1 MPKKN
6 PKSKRAAAKSAAQR
20 AEDDEPPSLSIAT
33 VARAASEAV
42 AADLMSA
49 AESMSADRLRADG
62 VISALPAISV
72 SGGAAAVSAANDGA
86 GVAIAVGGRSRSLS
100 VSPAGS
106 PSAASAAAGTGF
118 TAKSNLAAK
127 ASLTPSPGS
136 AGGGGGGGGSS
147 GGTGRKLRVGRQR
160 SWLPR
165 GSPSAAQAASS
176 SSPFTSAPWSMCRFR
191 LTTLLEI
198 AFSFLLLFVTLLL
211 HRNGCLSPSSPA
223 FPLCWRN
230 LGVSLPPS
238 LRQSLP
244 PPLAQGE
251 GRGGVRG
258 GGEGMGGRGE
268 HGGMQGVAEGMGG
281 RGGRGGSANTLREEG
296 DASLLRVL
304 MPGNGGSSGGS
315 RGEGGRGRGGMG
327 GAQAAAAAALMGRGG
342 EEGRGSGE
350 GEISSGGSDGGQGGE
365 GKGAESQQLA
375 TGEGPTTGSERGGGE
390 WGGGSQGERGGEG
403 EGEAQH
409 GGRKGGD
416 EWVLRPDE
424 KFMWFA
430 SHGGFGN
437 QVIQLVWGLR
447 LAGLLNR
454 TLIIP
459 PKLSHFAKSSGIG
472 RCDRNPTKPDRTR
485 HDAWGH
491 YSDMMRGGKGYV
503 SMADVLDFKTLPPA
517 FIRTIDLRHFAARF
531 CHCDVAPA
539 CYGGGCRQLTHG
551 RHHDPHSRKDDKC
564 MWECGAKLGAQGG
577 ASKKWRKEGVL
588 YPVDNTCK
596 DTLWTIGNYASLK
609 DLVAAVGEK
618 EPAVPAFAHI
628 NVKHNRNEPVPLNVF
643 STLGDSSPA
652 KDSKVLAFP
661 SLFHPRI
668 ADINLEWDDRVQ
680 AIREAPVSMP
690 FTPPIM
696 DLARDFIYNSI
707 GRPFGCMQVR
717 GTDGMFV
724 KALKNTLKDA
734 EATLKEMLKRNP
746 RAHAP
751 PLKFPLFLMTDI
763 PKGSW
768 KGTFLEH
775 LREFPVE
782 LYTVDGIMDR
792 VNAAARTI
800 LTEEIGLY
808 ANRGQS
814 YATGNGV
821 ANMGDGAGVAGAG
834 GGGGGGKGGMQIG
847 PQTPVRQRR
856 RRLAAAE
863 KREVERSAH
872 RLEGGRRL
880 EEQEDQTGR
889 RRLAEGGGEEGGKRA
904 EELEDIV
911 LFVEQAIC
919 CHATLGTFTTFKSTA
934 GSLVHALRRAGNC
947 VVEEEAFKRQGGR
960 R

>member
-1 MPKKN
+1 
-6 PKSKRAAAKSAAQR
+6 
-20 AEDDEPPSLSIAT
+20 
-33 VARAASEAV
+33 
-42 AADLMSA
+42 MSA
-49 AESMSADRLRADG
+49 AESMSADRLRANG

-106 PSAASAAAGTGF
+106 PSAATAAATAAAGTGF

-127 ASLTPSPGS
+127 ASLTPSPGKS
-136 AGGGGGGGGSS
+136 
-147 GGTGRKLRVGRQR
+147 
-160 SWLPR
+160 
-165 GSPSAAQAASS
+165 
-176 SSPFTSAPWSMCRFR
+176 
-191 LTTLLEI
+191 
-198 AFSFLLLFVTLLL
+198 
-211 HRNGCLSPSSPA
+211 
-223 FPLCWRN
+223 
-230 LGVSLPPS
+230 
-238 LRQSLP
+238 
-244 PPLAQGE
+244 
-251 GRGGVRG
+251 RGGVTG
-258 GGEGMGGRGE
+258 GGEGMGGRRE
-268 HGGMQGVAEGMGG
+268 RGGMQGVAEGVGG
-281 RGGRGGSANTLREEG
+281 RGERGGSVNVLRGEG
-296 DASLLRVL
+296 DTSLLRVL
-304 MPGNGGSSGGS
+304 MPGNGGASGGS
-315 RGEGGRGRGGMG
+315 RGEGGRGTVGLGE
-327 GAQAAAAAALMGRGG
+327 AESAAAAALMGRGG
-342 EEGRGSGE
+342 EEGRGSAE
-350 GEISSGGSDGGQGGE
+350 GESNGGGSDGRDGGE
-365 GKGAESQQLA
+365 GEGAKFQPLA
-375 TGEGPTTGSERGGGE
+375 EGEGPTTRNEPGGGGRGGGGE
-390 WGGGSQGERGGEG
+390 GGEGERGGEG

-430 SHGGFGN
+430 SHGGFGLLN
-437 QVIQLVWGLR
+437 RTLIIPPKLSHFAKSSGIGPCDLFPSSFPPFHFFQVIQLVWGLR

-539 CYGGGCRQLTHG
+539 CYGGACRQLTHG

-588 YPVDNTCK
+588 YPIDNTCK
-596 DTLWTIGNYASLK
+596 DTLWTVGNYASLK

-618 EPAVPAFAHI
+618 EPGVPAFAHI

-746 RAHAP
+746 KAHAP

-763 PKGSW
+763 PKASW

-775 LREFPVE
+775 LGEFPVE
-782 LYTVDGIMDR
+782 LFTVDGIMDR

-814 YATGNGV
+814 YLTGNGV
-821 ANMGDGAGVAGAG
+821 ANMGDGTHAG
-834 GGGGGGKGGMQIG
+834 GGGGGGGGEGGMQIG

-856 RRLAAAE
+856 LRLAAAE

-889 RRLAEGGGEEGGKRA
+889 RRLAERGGEEGEKRAEELEDIVLFVEQGTQSTRRKLAASKEEEEGEKRA

-919 CHATLGTFTTFKSTA
+919 CHATLGTFTTLKSTA

-947 VVEEEAFKRQGGR
+947 VVEEEAFQRQGGR

>member
-62 VISALPAISV
+62 VISSLPAISV

-106 PSAASAAAGTGF
+106 PSAVAAAATAAAGTGF

-136 AGGGGGGGGSS
+136 ASGGGGS
-147 GGTGRKLRVGRQR
+147 GGKTGRKLRVGRQR

-165 GSPSAAQAASS
+165 GSPSAAQAASA

-191 LTTLLEI
+191 LATLLEV

-238 LRQSLP
+238 LRPSSTPSLRQSLP
-244 PPLAQGE
+244 PSLVQ
-251 GRGGVRG
+251 GVRG
-258 GGEGMGGRGE
+258 GGEGMRGRRE
-268 HGGMQGVAEGMGG
+268 SGGMQGVTEGMGG
-281 RGGRGGSANTLREEG
+281 RGERGGIVNIQRGEG

-304 MPGNGGSSGGS
+304 MPGNGGSSSGS
-315 RGEGGRGRGGMG
+315 RGEGGRGRGALGE
-327 GAQAAAAAALMGRGG
+327 ADAAAAAALMGRGG
-342 EEGRGSGE
+342 EEGRRSGE
-350 GEISSGGSDGGQGGE
+350 GESRGGGSDGGQGGE
-365 GKGAESQQLA
+365 GEGAKFQQLA
-375 TGEGPTTGSERGGGE
+375 EGEGPTTRNEPGGGGRRE
-390 WGGGSQGERGGEG
+390 GEGGEG

-503 SMADVLDFKTLPPA
+503 SMSDVLDFKTLPPA

-539 CYGGGCRQLTHG
+539 CYGGACRQLTHG

-577 ASKKWRKEGVL
+577 ASKKWRKGGVL
-588 YPVDNTCK
+588 YPIDNTCK

-609 DLVAAVGEK
+609 ELVAAVGEK

-628 NVKHNRNEPVPLNVF
+628 NVKHNRNEPVLLNVF
-643 STLGDSSPA
+643 ATLGDLSPA

-668 ADINLEWDDRVQ
+668 ADINLEWDDRAQ
-680 AIREAPVSMP
+680 AIREVGGVILGP
-690 FTPPIM
+690 
-696 DLARDFIYNSI
+696 
-707 GRPFGCMQVR
+707 C
-717 GTDGMFV
+717 
-724 KALKNTLKDA
+724 
-734 EATLKEMLKRNP
+734 
-746 RAHAP
+746 
-751 PLKFPLFLMTDI
+751 
-763 PKGSW
+763 
-768 KGTFLEH
+768 
-775 LREFPVE
+775 
-782 LYTVDGIMDR
+782 
-792 VNAAARTI
+792 VNA
-800 LTEEIGLY
+800 LH
-808 ANRGQS
+808 S
-814 YATGNGV
+814 
-821 ANMGDGAGVAGAG
+821 
-834 GGGGGGKGGMQIG
+834 
-847 PQTPVRQRR
+847 P
-856 RRLAAAE
+856 
-863 KREVERSAH
+863 
-872 RLEGGRRL
+872 
-880 EEQEDQTGR
+880 
-889 RRLAEGGGEEGGKRA
+889 
-904 EELEDIV
+904 
-911 LFVEQAIC
+911 
-919 CHATLGTFTTFKSTA
+919 
-934 GSLVHALRRAGNC
+934 
-947 VVEEEAFKRQGGR
+947 
-960 R
+960 

>member
-6 PKSKRAAAKSAAQR
+6 PKSKRAAAKSAAQH
-20 AEDDEPPSLSIAT
+20 AEDDEPPSLSIAA

-72 SGGAAAVSAANDGA
+72 SVPGGVAAASAANDGA
-86 GVAIAVGGRSRSLS
+86 GVAIAAGGRSRSLS

-106 PSAASAAAGTGF
+106 PSAIAAAATAATGVGF
-118 TAKSNLAAK
+118 TAKSNLASSPRS
-127 ASLTPSPGS
+127 ASGG
-136 AGGGGGGGGSS
+136 GGGGGGGGSG

-165 GSPSAAQAASS
+165 GSPSAAQAASA
-176 SSPFTSAPWSMCRFR
+176 SSPFTSTPWPMCRFR
-191 LTTLLEI
+191 LSTLLEI

-211 HRNGCLSPSSPA
+211 HRGGCLSPSSPA
-223 FPLCWRN
+223 FPHCWRN

-238 LRQSLP
+238 LR
-244 PPLAQGE
+244 PPLRSALQGGREGAGRGAQGE
-251 GRGGVRG
+251 GRDEGRSDLQQPAVLEHPVTGNGEPGRGVGGDS
-258 GGEGMGGRGE
+258 GGEEWGGQAEGEAE
-268 HGGMQGVAEGMGG
+268 HGG
-281 RGGRGGSANTLREEG
+281 RRR
-296 DASLLRVL
+296 
-304 MPGNGGSSGGS
+304 
-315 RGEGGRGRGGMG
+315 
-327 GAQAAAAAALMGRGG
+327 
-342 EEGRGSGE
+342 
-350 GEISSGGSDGGQGGE
+350 
-365 GKGAESQQLA
+365 
-375 TGEGPTTGSERGGGE
+375 
-390 WGGGSQGERGGEG
+390 
-403 EGEAQH
+403 
-409 GGRKGGD
+409 GD

-424 KFMWFA
+424 RFMWFA

-503 SMADVLDFKTLPPA
+503 SMSDVLDFKTLPPA
-517 FIRTIDLRHFAARF
+517 LIRTIDLRHFAARF
-531 CHCDVAPA
+531 CHCDVAAA
-539 CYGGGCRQLTHG
+539 CYGTGCRELTHA
-551 RHHDPHSRKDDKC
+551 HNHDAHSRKDDKC

-577 ASKKWRKEGVL
+577 ASKKWKQQGVL
-588 YPVDNTCK
+588 FPIDNTCK

-628 NVKHNRNEPVPLNVF
+628 NVKRNRNEPVPLNIY

-696 DLARDFIYNSI
+696 DLARDFIYSSI

-724 KALKNTLKDA
+724 KSLKNTLKDA

-746 RAHAP
+746 KAHAP

-763 PKGSW
+763 PKASW

-775 LREFPVE
+775 LGEFPVE
-782 LYTVDGIMDR
+782 LFTVDSIMGR
-792 VNAAARTI
+792 VNTAARTI

-808 ANRGQS
+808 ANRGQVHLT
-814 YATGNGV
+814 ANG
-821 ANMGDGAGVAGAG
+821 AASMGDGTAG
-834 GGGGGGKGGMQIG
+834 GGGVG
-847 PQTPVRQRR
+847 PQTPKRQ
-856 RRLAAAE
+856 
-863 KREVERSAH
+863 
-872 RLEGGRRL
+872 
-880 EEQEDQTGR
+880 GR
-889 RRLAEGGGEEGGKRA
+889 RRLAYGGEGGRAKHMQRAEDFVGLQEVKGVGESGKLEELAGRRRLGGEEGRV

-947 VVEEEAFKRQGGR
+947 VVEEEAFRKQGR
-960 R
+960 

>member
-1 MPKKN
+1 
-6 PKSKRAAAKSAAQR
+6 
-20 AEDDEPPSLSIAT
+20 
-33 VARAASEAV
+33 
-42 AADLMSA
+42 MSA

-106 PSAASAAAGTGF
+106 PSAATAAATAAAGTGF

-127 ASLTPSPGS
+127 ASLTPSP
-136 AGGGGGGGGSS
+136 
-147 GGTGRKLRVGRQR
+147 
-160 SWLPR
+160 
-165 GSPSAAQAASS
+165 
-176 SSPFTSAPWSMCRFR
+176 APWSMCRFR
-191 LTTLLEI
+191 LATLLEI

-223 FPLCWRN
+223 FPICWRN

-244 PPLAQGE
+244 PSVVQGKS
-251 GRGGVRG
+251 RGGVTG
-258 GGEGMGGRGE
+258 GGEGMGGRRE
-268 HGGMQGVAEGMGG
+268 RGGMQGVAEGVGG
-281 RGGRGGSANTLREEG
+281 RGERGGSVNVLRGEG
-296 DASLLRVL
+296 DTSLLRVL
-304 MPGNGGSSGGS
+304 MPGNGGASGGS
-315 RGEGGRGRGGMG
+315 RGEGGRGTVGLGE
-327 GAQAAAAAALMGRGG
+327 AESAAAAALMGRGG
-342 EEGRGSGE
+342 EEGRGSAE
-350 GEISSGGSDGGQGGE
+350 GESNGGGSDG
-365 GKGAESQQLA
+365 
-375 TGEGPTTGSERGGGE
+375 RD
-390 WGGGSQGERGGEG
+390 GGEG
-403 EGEAQH
+403 EGA
-409 GGRKGGD
+409 
-416 EWVLRPDE
+416 
-424 KFMWFA
+424 KF
-430 SHGGFGN
+430 
-437 QVIQLVWGLR
+437 QP
-447 LAGLLNR
+447 LAEGEGLLNR

-491 YSDMMRGGKGYV
+491 CSDMMRGGKGYV

-539 CYGGGCRQLTHG
+539 CYGGACRQLTHG

-588 YPVDNTCK
+588 FPIDNTCK
-596 DTLWTIGNYASLK
+596 DTLWTVGNYASLK

-643 STLGDSSPA
+643 ATLGDASPA

-746 RAHAP
+746 KAHAP

-763 PKGSW
+763 PKASW

-775 LREFPVE
+775 LGEFPVE
-782 LYTVDGIMDR
+782 LFTVDGIMDR
-792 VNAAARTI
+792 VNAAARAI

-814 YATGNGV
+814 YLNGNGV

-834 GGGGGGKGGMQIG
+834 AGGGGKGGMQIG

-856 RRLAAAE
+856 RSLAAAE

-880 EEQEDQTGR
+880 EEQEDHTGR
-889 RRLAEGGGEEGGKRA
+889 RRLAEGGGEEGEKRA

-919 CHATLGTFTTFKSTA
+919 CHATLGTFTTLKSTA

-947 VVEEEAFKRQGGR
+947 VVEEEAFQRQGGR

>member
-6 PKSKRAAAKSAAQR
+6 PKSKRAAAKSVAQR
-20 AEDDEPPSLSIAT
+20 AEDDEPPPLSIAT

-106 PSAASAAAGTGF
+106 PSAVAAAATAAAGIGF

-127 ASLTPSPGS
+127 AGLTPSPGS
-136 AGGGGGGGGSS
+136 AAGGGGGGGSG

-165 GSPSAAQAASS
+165 GSSPSASQAASA

-211 HRNGCLSPSSPA
+211 HRNGCLSPSSAA

-238 LRQSLP
+238 LRPSLPSSLRQSLP
-244 PPLAQGE
+244 PSVVQGE
-251 GRGGVRG
+251 SRGGVRRR
-258 GGEGMGGRGE
+258 GEGMGGRRE
-268 HGGMQGVAEGMGG
+268 SGGMQGVAEG
-281 RGGRGGSANTLREEG
+281 L
-296 DASLLRVL
+296 
-304 MPGNGGSSGGS
+304 
-315 RGEGGRGRGGMG
+315 RGRGN
-327 GAQAAAAAALMGRGG
+327 
-342 EEGRGSGE
+342 E
-350 GEISSGGSDGGQGGE
+350 SGGG
-365 GKGAESQQLA
+365 
-375 TGEGPTTGSERGGGE
+375 ERGGG
-390 WGGGSQGERGGEG
+390 GGGQGEGGDSG

-409 GGRKGGD
+409 GGKRGGD

-437 QVIQLVWGLR
+437 QVGDIWILVIQLVWGLRLAGLLNRTLIIPPKLSHFAKSSGIDCSSPPHPFSIFLRLPPLQVIQLVWGLR

-503 SMADVLDFKTLPPA
+503 SMADILDFKTLPPA
-517 FIRTIDLRHFAARF
+517 LIRTIDLRHFASRF

-539 CYGGGCRQLTHG
+539 CYGGACRQLTHG

-609 DLVAAVGEK
+609 DLVAAVGDK

-628 NVKHNRNEPVPLNVF
+628 NLKHNRNEPVPLNIF
-643 STLGDSSPA
+643 STLGDLSPA

-696 DLARDFIYNSI
+696 DLARGFIYNSI

-724 KALKNTLKDA
+724 KALKNTLK
-734 EATLKEMLKRNP
+734 
-746 RAHAP
+746 
-751 PLKFPLFLMTDI
+751 
-763 PKGSW
+763 
-768 KGTFLEH
+768 
-775 LREFPVE
+775 
-782 LYTVDGIMDR
+782 
-792 VNAAARTI
+792 
-800 LTEEIGLY
+800 
-808 ANRGQS
+808 
-814 YATGNGV
+814 
-821 ANMGDGAGVAGAG
+821 
-834 GGGGGGKGGMQIG
+834 
-847 PQTPVRQRR
+847 
-856 RRLAAAE
+856 
-863 KREVERSAH
+863 
-872 RLEGGRRL
+872 
-880 EEQEDQTGR
+880 
-889 RRLAEGGGEEGGKRA
+889 
-904 EELEDIV
+904 
-911 LFVEQAIC
+911 
-919 CHATLGTFTTFKSTA
+919 
-934 GSLVHALRRAGNC
+934 
-947 VVEEEAFKRQGGR
+947 
-960 R
+960 